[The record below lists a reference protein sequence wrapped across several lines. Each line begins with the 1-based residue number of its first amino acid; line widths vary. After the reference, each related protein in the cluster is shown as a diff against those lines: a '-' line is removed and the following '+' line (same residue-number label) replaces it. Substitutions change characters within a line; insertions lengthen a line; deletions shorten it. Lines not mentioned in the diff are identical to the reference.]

1 MEETLAAK
9 SQLSHATSTETS
21 SRSDTTKK
29 SHLPSSSSQ
38 RTEKSTKSS
47 ETMVT
52 MKLTHVCP
60 DPGPDRFSSHH
71 PMIPKRY
78 VPAWQLDMKNRE
90 RIMEVC

>member
-1 MEETLAAK
+1 MEKTLAAK
-9 SQLSHATSTETS
+9 SYTTSTKTS
-21 SRSDTTKK
+21 SRTDTTEKPQ
-29 SHLPSSSSQ
+29 LTTSSSQ

-47 ETMVT
+47 ETKVT
-52 MKLTHVCP
+52 MKLTHVSP

-90 RIMEVC
+90 RIIEVC

>member
-9 SQLSHATSTETS
+9 SHATSTKTS
-21 SRSDTTKK
+21 SRSDTTEK
-29 SHLPSSSSQ
+29 SQSASSSSQ
-38 RTEKSTKSS
+38 RTEKSTKSA
-47 ETMVT
+47 ETKVT
-52 MKLTHVCP
+52 MKLTHVSP

-90 RIMEVC
+90 RIIEVC